1 MNTKELTSMY
11 KPFNTVG
18 HKMSNIMKALIKAAI
33 KSMKQSKKEFGTGL
47 AHTVMYKGD
56 SLSICY
62 ANDFPDKDMYFTAI
76 NLFRCEF
83 MPEVEVLVSEGYIGS
98 PDDMNGYEKL
108 SDNPESTEILSITAK
123 EENGIYHGLAIIKKN
138 KIGEVM
144 WIQVDGVGGKAF
156 EC

>member
-1 MNTKELTSMY
+1 MNIKEITSMY

-18 HKMSNIMKALIKAAI
+18 HKMSNTMKVLIKAAI
-33 KSMKQSKKEFGTGL
+33 KSMKESKDKLGTGL
-47 AHTVMYKGD
+47 AHTVMTKGD

-62 ANDFPDKDMYFTAI
+62 ADDFPNKDMYFTAI
-76 NLFRCEF
+76 NMMRHNFL
-83 MPEVEVLVSEGYIGS
+83 PEVEVLVSEGYIGS

-156 EC
+156 DC